1 MTDTTQTQ
9 EVPNFTGAVN
19 PIALDTDKLKA
30 FLDRGGILSEL
41 LDINEEEL
49 ESIYAVAY
57 NFYQSN
63 RYDDAKQLFQL
74 LCTYNHY
81 ESKYFLGLGAIHQA
95 EGDYEEAANIYSA
108 AVDIDVNNPLFP
120 FHAGEC
126 HLALG
131 DLERAESGFYAAS
144 LRSGD
149 LPDFKELKQKA
160 EGLLTL
166 VRKQQSEKKEDK

>member
-1 MTDTTQTQ
+1 MSDTVQTPQ
-9 EVPNFTGAVN
+9 FSDAIN
-19 PIALDTDKLKA
+19 PIALDTEKLKE
-30 FLDRGGILSEL
+30 FLNRGGIVSEL

-63 RYDDAKQLFQL
+63 RYDEAKQLFQL

-95 EGDYEEAANIYSA
+95 QGNYEEAANIYSA

-126 HLALG
+126 QLAMG
-131 DLERAESGFYAAS
+131 DLTRAESGFYAAS

-149 LPDFKELKQKA
+149 MPEYKDLKQKA
-160 EGLLTL
+160 EGLLAL
-166 VRKQQSEKKEDK
+166 VRKQQSENKEDK